1 MVKLYYTNGV
11 NYLDVLK
18 LEFEETPRTMTKKET
33 KQRRGVKE
41 VLKTNA
47 ENLKAGVFT
56 LATKVKAPKK
66 PAKKLTKAQKKER
79 KEHRLR
85 VIMGIGL
92 LLVVM
97 SIGYSTFVIL
107 TLVDSWVALFVL
119 APQIVFAIIT
129 TLKAFSNIY
138 K

>member
-1 MVKLYYTNGV
+1 M
-11 NYLDVLK
+11 NYLDELK
-18 LEFEETPRTMTKKET
+18 LEFEETPRTMTKKAT

-41 VLKTNA
+41 VLKNNA

-66 PAKKLTKAQKKER
+66 KAKKLTKAQKKEI

-92 LLVVM
+92 LLVVV
-97 SIGYSTFVIL
+97 SIGYSITVIL
-107 TLVDSWVALFVL
+107 TLVDSWVALIVL
-119 APQIVFAIIT
+119 APQIAFAVIT
-129 TLKAFSNIY
+129 TFKAFSNIY